1 LDDFERWS
9 GDCAY
14 VFPRGYR
21 HERWSYQRV
30 ARVAYQ
36 FAREL
41 EARRIVKGD
50 AVLLW
55 SPNCAEWVAA
65 FLGCALCGVIAVPVD
80 DATSPD
86 FARRISAQV
95 RTKLVLCPRER
106 AACFETSSVERRA
119 SPPVWVETIEGGNVP
134 CGDGAEPRSNT
145 NADRIAT
152 IDPAELVS
160 LVARHSAER
169 FRPVP
174 IEPSDTLE
182 IVFTSGTTAEPKGVV
197 LTHANVVGN
206 LIPIE
211 TEIKK
216 YLKYELLV
224 HPIRFLNLLP
234 LSHVFGQFLGIFLP
248 PLLGGTVVF
257 ENTFNPTEV
266 MATIRRE
273 RVSVLVAV
281 PRMIESLKQKVERD
295 LEGSRGGGAEPALSE
310 AEGPRRDGAEP
321 RHHTTFGERYG
332 AAAGQHF
339 LRRWW
344 SFRDVRRKFGWKFW
358 AMISGGA
365 LLDRETEEF
374 WHRLGYAVIQGYGLT
389 ETTSLISLNHPFH
402 TSRGS
407 IGKVL
412 PGREIKL
419 ADDGEILVRGS
430 GVASGYWN
438 GSEVEPVAG
447 EEGWYRTGDLGA
459 LDEHG
464 NLFFK
469 GRKKEVIVT
478 PAGMNIYPE
487 DLEAALRK
495 QAEVRDCVV
504 VGLERGGNAEPCAVL
519 ILRDRDANL
528 SSDGGRDAE
537 VEAVVQAIV
546 QAIVQRANV
555 TLAEYQRM
563 RRWFVWPDED
573 FPRSA
578 TQKPRRNVIRDAV
591 EGALAEPT
599 ATAAGG
605 GARSTRPLAELL
617 TRITGRAAHNLAPDT
632 DLESGL
638 GLSSLERVELLSA
651 LEDRYQIDL
660 SETEFA
666 KAATVGD
673 LEKLLH
679 RLPRRLLHNDGSV
692 GSRPSLAAGQAS
704 ERAATGDPT
713 VDPTEDQ
720 RLAGS
725 AGDLEFHRRPAFHYP
740 LWTLRWP
747 TTWARLAAYYLLARP
762 AMFLLAWPRVVGRE
776 NLRGV
781 RGPLLV
787 ISNHIDDVD
796 IGFIQTA
803 LPARIRH
810 KLATATGGEAL
821 ETLRSPGLNRTWLAR
836 VYDRMQWTLGVALL
850 NLFPLP
856 RQSGFRKSFAYAGEA
871 VDRGYSVLVFPEG
884 KHTTDGKLGA
894 FRTGVGL
901 LANNLRIPILPMRI
915 DGLFEIKQ
923 SGKKFARPGEI
934 IVRIGKP
941 LQFAAETSPEE
952 IAQALQKAVAN
963 LLASAGD

>member
-1 LDDFERWS
+1 VLDSLDDFERWG
-9 GDCAY
+9 GDLAY

-21 HERWSYQRV
+21 RERWSYQRV
-30 ARVAYQ
+30 AGVAYQ

-41 EARRIVKGD
+41 EGRSIARGD

-80 DATSPD
+80 DAASPD
-86 FARRISAQV
+86 FALRISAQV
-95 RTKLVLCPRER
+95 RTRLVLCPRER
-106 AACFETSSVERRA
+106 APIFDVS
-119 SPPVWVETIEGGNVP
+119 
-134 CGDGAEPRSNT
+134 AEKIP
-145 NADRIAT
+145 T
-152 IDPAELVS
+152 IDPSDLTATIAE
-160 LVARHSAER
+160 RRAER
-169 FRPVP
+169 FRPVQ
-174 IEPSDTLE
+174 IQPSDPLE

-206 LIPIE
+206 LAPIE
-211 TEIKK
+211 AEIRK
-216 YLKYELLV
+216 YLKYERLV
-224 HPIRFLNLLP
+224 HPIRILNLLP

-248 PLLGGTVVF
+248 PLLGATVVF

-295 LEGSRGGGAEPALSE
+295 LDVGFGGSCGGSKNFAA
-310 AEGPRRDGAEP
+310 
-321 RHHTTFGERYG
+321 RYT
-332 AAAGQHF
+332 AAKSQHF

-344 SFRDVRRKFGWKFW
+344 IYRDLRRQFGWKFW

-365 LLDRETEEF
+365 ALDRETEEF
-374 WHRLGYAVIQGYGLT
+374 WHRLGYAVVQGYGLT

-419 ADDGEILVRGS
+419 ADDGEVLVRGS

-438 GSEVEPVAG
+438 GRELQPVARS
-447 EEGWYRTGDLGA
+447 EDEGWYRTGDLGA
-459 LDEHG
+459 LDEQG

-487 DLEAALRK
+487 DLEAALRG
-495 QAEVRDCVV
+495 QREVRDCVV

-519 ILRDRDANL
+519 ILDEKTDAKT
-528 SSDGGRDAE
+528 
-537 VEAVVQAIV
+537 
-546 QAIVQRANV
+546 IVQRANE

-563 RRWFVWPDED
+563 RTWFVWPEED
-573 FPRSA
+573 FPRSS

-591 EGALAEPT
+591 EAGLRGQSPAN
-599 ATAAGG
+599 AA
-605 GARSTRPLAELL
+605 SPLSELL
-617 TRITGRAAHNLAPDT
+617 TRITGRSIQNMQNLTPDAN
-632 DLESGL
+632 LESGL

-651 LEDRYQIDL
+651 LEDRYQVDL

-666 KAATVGD
+666 NVATVGD
-673 LEKLLH
+673 LEKLL
-679 RLPRRLLHNDGSV
+679 
-692 GSRPSLAAGQAS
+692 QS
-704 ERAATGDPT
+704 ERGTRGK
-713 VDPTEDQ
+713 
-720 RLAGS
+720 LHGS
-725 AGDLEFHRRPAFHYP
+725 GFHYP
-740 LWTLRWP
+740 RWALRWP
-747 TTWARLAAYYLLARP
+747 TTWLRLASHYLLART
-762 AMFLLAWPRVVGRE
+762 AVFLLGWPRVTGGE

-781 RGPLLV
+781 HGPVLV
-787 ISNHIDDVD
+787 ISNHVADLDV
-796 IGFIQTA
+796 GFIQMA

-810 KLATATGGEAL
+810 KLATATGGETL
-821 ETLRSPGLNRTWLAR
+821 EKLRSPGPERAWLRRIYSR
-836 VYDRMQWTLGVALL
+836 VQWTLGVALL

-856 RQSGFRKSFAYAGEA
+856 RESGFRKSFAYAGEA

-884 KHTTDGKLGA
+884 KHTEDGKLRP

-915 DGLFEIKQ
+915 DGLFEIK
-923 SGKKFARPGEI
+923 SAGKRFAAPGKI
-934 IVRIGKP
+934 QVRIGKP
-941 LQFAAETSPEE
+941 TQFAPECDPEE
-952 IAQALQKAVAN
+952 IARALQKAVED
-963 LLASAGD
+963 L

>member
-1 LDDFERWS
+1 VLDSLDDFERW
-9 GDCAY
+9 GKDDDCAY

-21 HERWSYQRV
+21 RERWSYQRV
-30 ARVAYQ
+30 AGVAYQ

-41 EARRIVKGD
+41 EARNIAKGD

-80 DATSPD
+80 DAASLD
-86 FARRISAQV
+86 FALRISTQV
-95 RTKLVLCPRER
+95 RTGLVLCPRER
-106 AACFETSSVERRA
+106 ASIF
-119 SPPVWVETIEGGNVP
+119 
-134 CGDGAEPRSNT
+134 DGLAEK
-145 NADRIAT
+145 IAT
-152 IDPAELVS
+152 IDPAD
-160 LVARHSAER
+160 LVAAVAERLAER
-169 FRPVP
+169 FRPAQ
-174 IEPSDTLE
+174 IQPSDPLE

-206 LIPIE
+206 LVPIE
-211 TEIKK
+211 TEIGK
-216 YLKYELLV
+216 YLKYERLV

-248 PLLGGTVVF
+248 PLLGATVVF

-266 MATIRRE
+266 ITTIRRE

-281 PRMIESLKQKVERD
+281 PRMIESLKQKIERD
-295 LEGSRGGGAEPALSE
+295 LDGGLNGGGSKNLAA
-310 AEGPRRDGAEP
+310 
-321 RHHTTFGERYG
+321 RY
-332 AAAGQHF
+332 AAAKNQHF

-344 SFRDVRRKFGWKFW
+344 TFRDLRRQFGWKFW
-358 AMISGGA
+358 AIISGGA
-365 LLDRETEEF
+365 ALDRETEEF
-374 WHRLGYAVIQGYGLT
+374 WHRLGYAVVQGYGLT

-430 GVASGYWN
+430 GVASGYWD
-438 GSEVEPVAG
+438 GRELQPVARS
-447 EEGWYRTGDLGA
+447 EDEGWYRTGDLGA
-459 LDEHG
+459 LDEQG

-487 DLEAALRK
+487 DLEAALRGQK
-495 QAEVRDCVV
+495 EVRDCVV

-519 ILRDRDANL
+519 ILRDRNSNA
-528 SSDGGRDAE
+528 
-537 VEAVVQAIV
+537 EAVDVQAGDKKTV
-546 QAIVQRANV
+546 DVKTIVQRANE

-563 RRWFVWPDED
+563 RTWFVWPEED
-573 FPRSA
+573 FPRSS

-591 EGALAEPT
+591 EAGLRGQVPAN
-599 ATAAGG
+599 AA
-605 GARSTRPLAELL
+605 SPLSELL
-617 TRITGRAAHNLAPDT
+617 TRITGRSIQNVQNLTPDAN
-632 DLESGL
+632 LESGL
-638 GLSSLERVELLSA
+638 GLSSLDRVELLSA

-666 KAATVGD
+666 NAATVGD
-673 LEKLLH
+673 LEKLLQGN
-679 RLPRRLLHNDGSV
+679 RG
-692 GSRPSLAAGQAS
+692 
-704 ERAATGDPT
+704 ERG
-713 VDPTEDQ
+713 EIH
-720 RLAGS
+720 S
-725 AGDLEFHRRPAFHYP
+725 SAFHYP
-740 LWTLRWP
+740 RWALRWP
-747 TTWARLAAYYLLARP
+747 TTWLRLASHYLLVRP
-762 AMFLLAWPRVVGRE
+762 AVFLLGWPRVTGRE

-787 ISNHIDDVD
+787 ISNHVADVD
-796 IGFIQTA
+796 VGFIQTA
-803 LPARIRH
+803 IPARIRH

-821 ETLRSPGLNRTWLAR
+821 EKLRSPGPDRVWLKR
-836 VYDRMQWTLGVALL
+836 IYDRVQWTLGVALL

-884 KHTTDGKLGA
+884 KHTEDGKIRQ
-894 FRTGVGL
+894 FRTGVSL

-915 DGLFEIKQ
+915 DGLFEFKHA
-923 SGKKFARPGEI
+923 GKKFAAPGKI
-934 IVRIGKP
+934 HVRIGKP
-941 LQFAAETSPEE
+941 VQFAPESDPEE
-952 IAQALQKAVAN
+952 IARALQKAVED
-963 LLASAGD
+963 L

>member
-1 LDDFERWS
+1 VRASLLDSLDDFERW
-9 GDCAY
+9 GNDKDYAY

-21 HERWSYQRV
+21 RERWSYQRV
-30 ARVAYQ
+30 SAVAYQ

-41 EARRIVKGD
+41 EARHIANGD

-80 DATSPD
+80 DAASPD
-86 FARRISAQV
+86 FAQRISAQV

-106 AACFETSSVERRA
+106 APLFQKVE
-119 SPPVWVETIEGGNVP
+119 G
-134 CGDGAEPRSNT
+134 
-145 NADRIAT
+145 IAT
-152 IDPAELVS
+152 IDPVDLADAVAE
-160 LVARHSAER
+160 RPAER
-169 FRPVP
+169 FRPAQ
-174 IEPSDTLE
+174 IQPSDPLE

-206 LIPIE
+206 LAPIE
-211 TEIKK
+211 IEIKK
-216 YLKYELLV
+216 YLKYERLV

-248 PLLGGTVVF
+248 PLLGATVVF

-281 PRMIESLKQKVERD
+281 PRMIESLKQKIERD
-295 LEGSRGGGAEPALSE
+295 LDVRSDDSADGGRGRENFAA
-310 AEGPRRDGAEP
+310 
-321 RHHTTFGERYG
+321 RY
-332 AAAGQHF
+332 AAAERQHF

-344 SFRDVRRKFGWKFW
+344 TFRDLRRQFGWKFW

-365 LLDRETEEF
+365 ALDRETEEF
-374 WHRLGYAVIQGYGLT
+374 WHRLGYAVVQGYGLT

-419 ADDGEILVRGS
+419 AEDGEILVRGS

-438 GSEVEPVAG
+438 GRELQPVAR
-447 EEGWYRTGDLGA
+447 EDDEGWYRTGDLGA
-459 LDEHG
+459 LDEQG

-487 DLEAALRK
+487 DLEAALRSQK
-495 QAEVRDCVV
+495 EVQDCVV

-519 ILRDRDANL
+519 ILRDRTPDASAVFPNAVP
-528 SSDGGRDAE
+528 SAVPSD
-537 VEAVVQAIV
+537 VVQAIV
-546 QAIVQRANV
+546 ERANE

-563 RRWFVWPDED
+563 RTWFVWPGED
-573 FPRSA
+573 FPRSS

-591 EGALAEPT
+591 EASLRGQAPAN
-599 ATAAGG
+599 AA
-605 GARSTRPLAELL
+605 SPLSELL
-617 TRITGRAAHNLAPDT
+617 TRITGRNVQSTHNLTPDAT
-632 DLESGL
+632 LESAL

-651 LEDRYQIDL
+651 LEDRYQLDL
-660 SETEFA
+660 SETKFA
-666 KAATVGD
+666 NAATVGD
-673 LEKLLH
+673 LEKLL
-679 RLPRRLLHNDGSV
+679 
-692 GSRPSLAAGQAS
+692 QS
-704 ERAATGDPT
+704 ERAVGRKLREP
-713 VDPTEDQ
+713 
-720 RLAGS
+720 G
-725 AGDLEFHRRPAFHYP
+725 FHSPAFHYP
-740 LWTLRWP
+740 RWALRWP
-747 TTWARLAAYYLLARP
+747 TTWLRLASHYLLARP
-762 AMFLLAWPRVVGRE
+762 AVLLLGWPRVTGRE

-781 RGPLLV
+781 SGPLLV
-787 ISNHIDDVD
+787 VSNHVADVD
-796 IGFIQTA
+796 VGFIQFA

-810 KLATATGGEAL
+810 KLATATRGEAL
-821 ETLRSPGLNRTWLAR
+821 EILRAPGPSTALDRRTLDRPWLR
-836 VYDRMQWTLGVALL
+836 RIYDRLQWTLGVALL

-884 KHTTDGKLGA
+884 KHTEDGKLCP

-915 DGLFEIKQ
+915 DGLFEIKNAKKKYAAP
-923 SGKKFARPGEI
+923 GKI
-934 IVRIGKP
+934 QVRIGKP
-941 LQFAAETSPEE
+941 MQFAPETNPEE
-952 IAQALQKAVAN
+952 IARALQKAVES
-963 LLASAGD
+963 LTK

>member
-1 LDDFERWS
+1 MRASLLDSLDDFERW
-9 GDCAY
+9 GAACAY

-21 HERWSYQRV
+21 RERWSYQRV
-30 ARVAYQ
+30 AAVAYQ

-41 EARRIVKGD
+41 EARGIAKGD

-65 FLGCALCGVIAVPVD
+65 FLGCALCGVIAVPID
-80 DATSPD
+80 DAASPD

-95 RTKLVLCPRER
+95 RTRLVLCPRER
-106 AACFETSSVERRA
+106 AS
-119 SPPVWVETIEGGNVP
+119 IL
-134 CGDGAEPRSNT
+134 DGLAEK
-145 NADRIAT
+145 IAT
-152 IDPAELVS
+152 IDPADLAAV
-160 LVARHSAER
+160 VAERQAER
-169 FRPVP
+169 FRPAQ
-174 IEPSDTLE
+174 IQPSDPLE

-206 LIPIE
+206 LVPIE
-211 TEIKK
+211 TEIRK
-216 YLKYELLV
+216 YLKYERLV

-248 PLLGGTVVF
+248 PLLGATVVF
-257 ENTFNPTEV
+257 ENTFNPTKV

-281 PRMIESLKQKVERD
+281 PRMIESLKQKIERD
-295 LEGSRGGGAEPALSE
+295 LDGGFGSGGSKDFAA
-310 AEGPRRDGAEP
+310 
-321 RHHTTFGERYG
+321 RY
-332 AAAGQHF
+332 ATAKSQHF

-344 SFRDVRRKFGWKFW
+344 TFRDLRRQFGWKFW

-365 LLDRETEEF
+365 ALDRETEEF
-374 WHRLGYAVIQGYGLT
+374 WHRLGYAVVQGYGLT

-438 GSEVEPVAG
+438 GRELQPVARS
-447 EEGWYRTGDLGA
+447 EDEGWYRTGDLGA
-459 LDEHG
+459 LDEQG

-487 DLEAALRK
+487 DLEAALRGRK
-495 QAEVRDCVV
+495 EVRDCVV

-519 ILRDRDANL
+519 ILRDSNSNAQAGDKKPI
-528 SSDGGRDAE
+528 D
-537 VEAVVQAIV
+537 VQT
-546 QAIVQRANV
+546 IVQRANE

-563 RRWFVWPDED
+563 RTWFVWPEED
-573 FPRSA
+573 FPRSS

-591 EGALAEPT
+591 EAGLRGQVPAN
-599 ATAAGG
+599 AA
-605 GARSTRPLAELL
+605 SPLSELL
-617 TRITGRAAHNLAPDT
+617 TRITGRSIQNMQNLTPDAN
-632 DLESGL
+632 LESGL

-651 LEDRYQIDL
+651 LEDRYQVDL

-666 KAATVGD
+666 NAATVGD
-673 LEKLLH
+673 LEKLL
-679 RLPRRLLHNDGSV
+679 RGERGTGTKLHDSG
-692 GSRPSLAAGQAS
+692 
-704 ERAATGDPT
+704 
-713 VDPTEDQ
+713 
-720 RLAGS
+720 
-725 AGDLEFHRRPAFHYP
+725 FHYP
-740 LWTLRWP
+740 RWTLRCP
-747 TTWARLAAYYLLARP
+747 TTWLRLASHYLLARP
-762 AMFLLAWPRVVGRE
+762 AVFLLGWPHVTGRE
-776 NLRGV
+776 NLHGI

-787 ISNHIDDVD
+787 ISNHVADVD
-796 IGFIQTA
+796 VGFIQTA

-821 ETLRSPGLNRTWLAR
+821 EKLRSPGPERAWLRRIYNR
-836 VYDRMQWTLGVALL
+836 VQWTLGVALL

-856 RQSGFRKSFAYAGEA
+856 RESGFRKSFAYAGEA

-884 KHTTDGKLGA
+884 KHTEDGKLRP

-915 DGLFEIKQ
+915 DGLFEIKNA
-923 SGKKFARPGEI
+923 GKKSATPGKI
-934 IVRIGKP
+934 QVRIGKP
-941 LQFAAETSPEE
+941 MQFAPESNPEE
-952 IAQALQKAVAN
+952 IARALQKAVED
-963 LLASAGD
+963 L

>member
-1 LDDFERWS
+1 VLDSLDDFERWG

-21 HERWSYQRV
+21 RERWSYERV

-41 EARRIVKGD
+41 EARHIGKGD

-80 DATSPD
+80 DAASPD
-86 FARRISAQV
+86 FARRIGAQV
-95 RTKLVLCPRER
+95 LTKLVLCPRER
-106 AACFETSSVERRA
+106 APLFEKVEGI
-119 SPPVWVETIEGGNVP
+119 V
-134 CGDGAEPRSNT
+134 AEK
-145 NADRIAT
+145 IVT
-152 IDPAELVS
+152 IDPADLAAALAE
-160 LVARHSAER
+160 HSAER
-169 FRPVP
+169 FRPAQ
-174 IEPSDTLE
+174 IQPSDPLE

-197 LTHANVVGN
+197 LTHANVVAN
-206 LIPIE
+206 LAPIE

-216 YLKYELLV
+216 YLKYEWLV

-266 MATIRRE
+266 MAAIRRE

-281 PRMIESLKQKVERD
+281 PRMIESLKQKIDRD
-295 LEGSRGGGAEPALSE
+295 LEDGVGANGRENFA
-310 AEGPRRDGAEP
+310 A
-321 RHHTTFGERYG
+321 RY
-332 AAAGQHF
+332 AAAESQHF

-344 SFRDVRRKFGWKFW
+344 TFRSLRRQFGWKFW

-365 LLDRETEEF
+365 ALDRETEEF

-407 IGKVL
+407 IGRVL

-438 GSEVEPVAG
+438 GRELQPVASD
-447 EEGWYRTGDLGA
+447 EGWYRTGDLGA
-459 LDEHG
+459 LDEQG

-487 DLEAALRK
+487 DLEAALRQQK
-495 QAEVRDCVV
+495 DVRDCVV

-519 ILRDRDANL
+519 ILRDRTSDA
-528 SSDGGRDAE
+528 S
-537 VEAVVQAIV
+537 AVIV
-546 QAIVQRANV
+546 PAIVQRANE

-563 RRWFVWPDED
+563 RTWFVWPDED

-578 TQKPRRNVIRDAV
+578 TQKPRRNVIRDTV
-591 EGALAEPT
+591 EASLRGQSPADNA
-599 ATAAGG
+599 
-605 GARSTRPLAELL
+605 SPLSELL
-617 TRITGRAAHNLAPDT
+617 TRITGRAAQNLTPDAN
-632 DLESGL
+632 LESGL
-638 GLSSLERVELLSA
+638 GLSSLERVELLGA

-660 SETEFA
+660 SETKFA
-666 KAATVGD
+666 NAATVGD
-673 LEKLLH
+673 LE
-679 RLPRRLLHNDGSV
+679 RLL
-692 GSRPSLAAGQAS
+692 QS
-704 ERAATGDPT
+704 ERGT
-713 VDPTEDQ
+713 
-720 RLAGS
+720 
-725 AGDLEFHRRPAFHYP
+725 RRQLHYPLFHYP

-747 TTWARLAAYYLLARP
+747 TTWLRLATHFLLSRP
-762 AMFLLAWPRVVGRE
+762 AVFLLGRPRVTGRE

-787 ISNHIDDVD
+787 VSNHVADVD
-796 IGFIQTA
+796 VGFIQSA

-810 KLATATGGEAL
+810 RLATATGGEAL
-821 ETLRSPGLNRTWLAR
+821 ERLRSPGPDRIWFAR
-836 VYDRMQWTLGVALL
+836 IYDRVKWALGVALL

-884 KHTTDGKLGA
+884 KHTEDGKLCP

-915 DGLFEIKQ
+915 DGLFEIKAA
-923 SGKKFARPGEI
+923 GKKYAAPGKI
-934 IVRIGKP
+934 QVRIGKP
-941 LQFAAETSPEE
+941 IQFAPETDPEE
-952 IAQALQKAVAN
+952 IARALQRAVEN
-963 LLASAGD
+963 LTQ

>member
-1 LDDFERWS
+1 VRASVLDSLDDFERWG

-21 HERWSYQRV
+21 HERWSYSRV
-30 ARVAYQ
+30 AGVAYQ

-41 EARRIVKGD
+41 EARKIGKGD

-65 FLGCALCGVIAVPVD
+65 FLGCTLCGVIAVPVD
-80 DATSPD
+80 DAASPD

-106 AACFETSSVERRA
+106 DALFNVEGIA
-119 SPPVWVETIEGGNVP
+119 TII
-134 CGDGAEPRSNT
+134 AT
-145 NADRIAT
+145 NIAT
-152 IDPAELVS
+152 IDPADLAS
-160 LVARHSAER
+160 AVAKHPAER
-169 FRPVP
+169 FRPVS
-174 IEPSDTLE
+174 IQPSDTLE

-206 LIPIE
+206 LAPIE

-216 YLKYELLV
+216 YLKYERLV

-266 MATIRRE
+266 MATMRRE

-281 PRMIESLKQKVERD
+281 PRMIESLKQKMERD
-295 LEGSRGGGAEPALSE
+295 LADGG
-310 AEGPRRDGAEP
+310 RRESFDA
-321 RHHTTFGERYG
+321 RYS
-332 AAAGQHF
+332 AAASQHF

-344 SFRDVRRKFGWKFW
+344 TFRDLRRQFGWKFW

-365 LLDRETEEF
+365 ALDRETEEF
-374 WHRLGYAVIQGYGLT
+374 WHRLGFAVIQGYGLT

-438 GSEVEPVAG
+438 GRELQPVARS
-447 EEGWYRTGDLGA
+447 EDEGWYRTGDLGT
-459 LDEHG
+459 LDEQG

-487 DLEAALRK
+487 DLEAALRQQK
-495 QAEVRDCVV
+495 EVLDCVV

-519 ILRDRDANL
+519 ILRDDHV
-528 SSDGGRDAE
+528 D
-537 VEAVVQAIV
+537 VKTIV
-546 QAIVQRANV
+546 KRANE

-563 RRWFVWPDED
+563 LSWFVWPDED
-573 FPRSA
+573 FPRSS

-591 EGALAEPT
+591 EAGLRGQA
-599 ATAAGG
+599 ATVAGRSV
-605 GARSTRPLAELL
+605 RSTQPLAELL
-617 TRITGRAAHNLAPDT
+617 TRITGRDTSNLSPDAN
-632 DLESGL
+632 LESSL

-651 LEDRYQIDL
+651 LEDRYQVDL
-660 SETEFA
+660 GETEFEA
-666 KAATVGD
+666 RFANAATVGD
-673 LEKLLH
+673 LEKLLQGG
-679 RLPRRLLHNDGSV
+679 RSVVGRQSLVVGKPSERPTTNDQ
-692 GSRPSLAAGQAS
+692 RPSGLPDNPGL
-704 ERAATGDPT
+704 
-713 VDPTEDQ
+713 Q
-720 RLAGS
+720 RR
-725 AGDLEFHRRPAFHYP
+725 HAFHYP
-740 LWTLRWP
+740 RWALHWP
-747 TTWARLAAYYLLARP
+747 TTWLRLASHYLLARP
-762 AMFLLAWPRVVGRE
+762 AMFLLGWPRVTGRE

-787 ISNHIDDVD
+787 VSNHVADVD
-796 IGFIQTA
+796 VSFVQTA
-803 LPARIRH
+803 LPTRIRH
-810 KLATATGGEAL
+810 RLATATGGEAL
-821 ETLRSPGLNRTWLAR
+821 EILRSPGSDRAWLLRIYGR
-836 VYDRMQWTLGVALL
+836 VQWALGVALL

-856 RQSGFRKSFAYAGEA
+856 RQAGFRKSFAYAGEA

-884 KHTTDGKLGA
+884 KHTEDGKLLP
-894 FRTGVGL
+894 FRSGIGL

-915 DGLFEIKQ
+915 DGLFEIKKA
-923 SGKKFARPGEI
+923 GKKFAAPGKI
-934 IVRIGKP
+934 QVRIGKSVE
-941 LQFAAETSPEE
+941 FAPGTDPEE
-952 IAQALQKAVAN
+952 IARALRKAVED
-963 LLASAGD
+963 L

>member
-1 LDDFERWS
+1 VLDSLDDFERW
-9 GDCAY
+9 GKDDDCAY

-30 ARVAYQ
+30 AEVAYQ

-41 EARRIVKGD
+41 EARNIAKGD

-65 FLGCALCGVIAVPVD
+65 FLGCALCGVIAVPID
-80 DATSPD
+80 DAASPD

-106 AACFETSSVERRA
+106 APIFEKVEGI
-119 SPPVWVETIEGGNVP
+119 VV
-134 CGDGAEPRSNT
+134 
-145 NADRIAT
+145 
-152 IDPAELVS
+152 IDPVDLAAAIAERL
-160 LVARHSAER
+160 AER
-169 FRPVP
+169 FRPVQ
-174 IEPSDTLE
+174 IQPSDPLE

-206 LIPIE
+206 LVPIE
-211 TEIKK
+211 TEIGK
-216 YLKYELLV
+216 YLKYERLV

-248 PLLGGTVVF
+248 PLLGATVVF

-266 MATIRRE
+266 MATIRRG

-281 PRMIESLKQKVERD
+281 PRMIESLKQKIERD
-295 LEGSRGGGAEPALSE
+295 LDGGFGSSCGGSKN
-310 AEGPRRDGAEP
+310 
-321 RHHTTFGERYG
+321 F
-332 AAAGQHF
+332 AAHYTAAKNQHF

-344 SFRDVRRKFGWKFW
+344 TFRDVRRQFGWKFW
-358 AMISGGA
+358 AIISGA
-365 LLDRETEEF
+365 AALDRETEEF
-374 WHRLGYAVIQGYGLT
+374 WHRLGYAVVQGYGLT

-430 GVASGYWN
+430 GVASDYWN
-438 GSEVEPVAG
+438 GRELQPVARS
-447 EEGWYRTGDLGA
+447 EDEGWYRTGDLGT
-459 LDEHG
+459 LDDQG

-487 DLEAALRK
+487 DLEAALRGQK
-495 QAEVRDCVV
+495 EVRDCVV

-519 ILRDRDANL
+519 ILRGRNSDAQ
-528 SSDGGRDAE
+528 
-537 VEAVVQAIV
+537 AVDKSTVDVQTIM
-546 QAIVQRANV
+546 QRANE
-555 TLAEYQRM
+555 TLADSQRM
-563 RRWFVWPDED
+563 RTWFVWPEED
-573 FPRSA
+573 FPRSS

-591 EGALAEPT
+591 EAGLRGQALAN
-599 ATAAGG
+599 AAN
-605 GARSTRPLAELL
+605 PLSELL
-617 TRITGRAAHNLAPDT
+617 TRITGRSIQNVQNLAPDAN
-632 DLESGL
+632 LESGL

-666 KAATVGD
+666 NAATVGD
-673 LEKLLH
+673 LEKLL
-679 RLPRRLLHNDGSV
+679 
-692 GSRPSLAAGQAS
+692 QS
-704 ERAATGDPT
+704 ERGT
-713 VDPTEDQ
+713 Q
-720 RLAGS
+720 
-725 AGDLEFHRRPAFHYP
+725 RRPHDSGFQYP
-740 LWTLRWP
+740 RWALRWP
-747 TTWARLAAYYLLARP
+747 TTWLRLASHYLLVRP
-762 AMFLLAWPRVVGRE
+762 AVFLLGWPRVTGRE

-787 ISNHIDDVD
+787 ISNHVADVD
-796 IGFIQTA
+796 VGFIQTA

-821 ETLRSPGLNRTWLAR
+821 EKLRSPEPGRVWLSRIYAR
-836 VYDRMQWTLGVALL
+836 VQWTLGVALL

-856 RQSGFRKSFAYAGEA
+856 RESGFRKSFAYAGEA

-884 KHTTDGKLGA
+884 KHTEDGKLRP

-901 LANNLRIPILPMRI
+901 LANNLRIPVLPMRI
-915 DGLFEIKQ
+915 DGLFEIKNA
-923 SGKKFARPGEI
+923 GKRFATPGKI
-934 IVRIGKP
+934 HVRIGKP
-941 LQFAAETSPEE
+941 MQFAPESDPEE
-952 IAQALQKAVAN
+952 IARALQKAVED
-963 LLASAGD
+963 L

>member
-1 LDDFERWS
+1 MRASLLDSLDDFERW
-9 GDCAY
+9 GDDCAY

-21 HERWSYQRV
+21 RERWSYRRV
-30 ARVAYQ
+30 AAVAHQ

-41 EARRIVKGD
+41 EARAIVKGD

-80 DATSPD
+80 DAASSD

-95 RTKLVLCPRER
+95 RTRLVLCPRER
-106 AACFETSSVERRA
+106 APIFDDIAAETV
-119 SPPVWVETIEGGNVP
+119 V
-134 CGDGAEPRSNT
+134 
-145 NADRIAT
+145 ADKIVT
-152 IDPAELVS
+152 IDPAD
-160 LVARHSAER
+160 LVAAVAER
-169 FRPVP
+169 AAARFRSVQ

-206 LIPIE
+206 LAPIE
-211 TEIKK
+211 NEIKK
-216 YLKYELLV
+216 YLKYERLV

-281 PRMIESLKQKVERD
+281 PRMIESLKQKIERD
-295 LEGSRGGGAEPALSE
+295 LDDAGVRENFSA
-310 AEGPRRDGAEP
+310 
-321 RHHTTFGERYG
+321 RY
-332 AAAGQHF
+332 AAAKSQHF

-344 SFRDVRRKFGWKFW
+344 TFRDLRRQFGWKFW

-365 LLDRETEEF
+365 ALDRETEEF
-374 WHRLGYAVIQGYGLT
+374 WHRLGYAVVQGYGLT

-438 GSEVEPVAG
+438 GRELQPVARS
-447 EEGWYRTGDLGA
+447 EDEGWYRTGDLGA
-459 LDEHG
+459 LDEQG

-487 DLEAALRK
+487 DLEAALRQQK
-495 QAEVRDCVV
+495 DVRDCVV

-519 ILRDRDANL
+519 ILRDRGFNSNSNSDSNDHGIDAK
-528 SSDGGRDAE
+528 
-537 VEAVVQAIV
+537 VVAKTV
-546 QAIVQRANV
+546 VARAND
-555 TLAEYQRM
+555 TLAEYQHM
-563 RRWFVWPDED
+563 RTWFVWPEED
-573 FPRSA
+573 FPRSS

-591 EGALAEPT
+591 EAALRGQSPT
-599 ATAAGG
+599 DAA
-605 GARSTRPLAELL
+605 SPLSELL
-617 TRITGRAAHNLAPDT
+617 ARITGRAPQNLTPDAN
-632 DLESGL
+632 LESGL

-651 LEDRYQIDL
+651 LEDRYQVDL
-660 SETEFA
+660 SETKFA
-666 KAATVGD
+666 NAATVGD
-673 LEKLLH
+673 LEKLLQENH
-679 RLPRRLLHNDGSV
+679 GEHNEFHSTAFH
-692 GSRPSLAAGQAS
+692 STAFRYPSLHSPG
-704 ERAATGDPT
+704 
-713 VDPTEDQ
+713 
-720 RLAGS
+720 
-725 AGDLEFHRRPAFHYP
+725 FHYP
-740 LWTLRWP
+740 RWTLRWP
-747 TTWARLAAYYLLARP
+747 TTWLRLASHYLLARP
-762 AMFLLAWPRVVGRE
+762 AVFLLGWPRIIGLE

-787 ISNHIDDVD
+787 ISNHIADVD
-796 IGFIQTA
+796 VGFIQTA

-821 ETLRSPGLNRTWLAR
+821 ESLRSPGSDRSFFHR
-836 VYDRMQWTLGVALL
+836 IYDRMQWTLGVALL

-856 RQSGFRKSFAYAGEA
+856 RQAGFRKSFAYAGEA

-884 KHTTDGKLGA
+884 RHTEDGKLRL

-901 LANNLRIPILPMRI
+901 LANNLRIPVLPMRI
-915 DGLFEIKQ
+915 DGLFEIKKA
-923 SGKKFARPGEI
+923 GKKFAAPGKI
-934 IVRIGKP
+934 RVRIGKP
-941 LQFAAETSPEE
+941 IQFAPETDPEE
-952 IAQALQKAVAN
+952 IARVLQRAVEN
-963 LLASAGD
+963 LAE

>member
-1 LDDFERWS
+1 VLDSLDDFERW
-9 GDCAY
+9 GNDNDCAY

-21 HERWSYQRV
+21 RERWSYQRV
-30 ARVAYQ
+30 AGVAYQ

-41 EARRIVKGD
+41 EARNIAKGD

-65 FLGCALCGVIAVPVD
+65 FLGCALCGVIAVPID
-80 DATSPD
+80 DAASPD

-95 RTKLVLCPRER
+95 RTRLVLCPRDR
-106 AACFETSSVERRA
+106 APIF
-119 SPPVWVETIEGGNVP
+119 
-134 CGDGAEPRSNT
+134 DGLAEK
-145 NADRIAT
+145 IVT
-152 IDPAELVS
+152 IDPADLAAA
-160 LVARHSAER
+160 VAERQPER
-169 FRPVP
+169 FRPAQ
-174 IEPSDTLE
+174 IQPSDPLE

-206 LIPIE
+206 LVPIE
-211 TEIKK
+211 TEIGK
-216 YLKYELLV
+216 YLKYERLV

-248 PLLGGTVVF
+248 PLLGATVVF

-266 MATIRRE
+266 ITTIRRE

-281 PRMIESLKQKVERD
+281 PRMVESLKQKIERD
-295 LEGSRGGGAEPALSE
+295 LDGGFGSSE
-310 AEGPRRDGAEP
+310 NFAA
-321 RHHTTFGERYG
+321 RY
-332 AAAGQHF
+332 AAAKSQHF

-344 SFRDVRRKFGWKFW
+344 TFRDLRRQFGWKFW

-365 LLDRETEEF
+365 ALDRETEEF
-374 WHRLGYAVIQGYGLT
+374 WHRLGYAVVQGYGLT

-412 PGREIKL
+412 PGREVKL

-438 GSEVEPVAG
+438 GRDLQPVARS
-447 EEGWYRTGDLGA
+447 EDEGWYRTGDLGA
-459 LDEHG
+459 LDEQG

-487 DLEAALRK
+487 DLEAALRGQK
-495 QAEVRDCVV
+495 EVRDCVV

-519 ILRDRDANL
+519 ILRDRDFNA
-528 SSDGGRDAE
+528 
-537 VEAVVQAIV
+537 QAADDKAGDKKTV
-546 QAIVQRANV
+546 DVKAIVQRANE
-555 TLAEYQRM
+555 TLGEYQRM
-563 RRWFVWPDED
+563 RAWFVWPDED
-573 FPRSA
+573 FPRSS

-591 EGALAEPT
+591 EAGLRGQALAS
-599 ATAAGG
+599 AA
-605 GARSTRPLAELL
+605 SPLSELV
-617 TRITGRAAHNLAPDT
+617 TRITRRSIQNMQNLTPDAN
-632 DLESGL
+632 LESGL

-651 LEDRYQIDL
+651 LEDRYQVDL

-666 KAATVGD
+666 NAATVGD
-673 LEKLLH
+673 LEKLLQGN
-679 RLPRRLLHNDGSV
+679 RG
-692 GSRPSLAAGQAS
+692 
-704 ERAATGDPT
+704 ERG
-713 VDPTEDQ
+713 
-720 RLAGS
+720 
-725 AGDLEFHRRPAFHYP
+725 EFHSPGFHYP
-740 LWTLRWP
+740 RWALRWP
-747 TTWARLAAYYLLARP
+747 TTWLRLASHYLLARP
-762 AMFLLAWPRVVGRE
+762 AVFLLGWPRVTGRE

-781 RGPLLV
+781 HGPLLV
-787 ISNHIDDVD
+787 ISNHVADVD
-796 IGFIQTA
+796 VGFIQTA

-821 ETLRSPGLNRTWLAR
+821 EKLRSPGPERVWLR
-836 VYDRMQWTLGVALL
+836 RIYDRVQWTLGVALL

-856 RQSGFRKSFAYAGEA
+856 RESGFRKSFAYAGEA

-884 KHTTDGKLGA
+884 KHTEDGKIRR

-915 DGLFEIKQ
+915 DGLFEIKKAR
-923 SGKKFARPGEI
+923 KKFAAPGKIE
-934 IVRIGKP
+934 VRIGKP
-941 LQFAAETSPEE
+941 VQFAPESDPEE
-952 IAQALQKAVAN
+952 IARALQKVVED
-963 LLASAGD
+963 L